1 MSNADLSKFIE
12 RIERLEEEKK
22 DLANDIRELY
32 IEAKSAGFNPK
43 VMRKVVAERRMKESD
58 RIELEA
64 LLDTYRSA
72 LGMLA
77 DTPLGAAAIGAVA
90 RG

>member
-1 MSNADLSKFIE
+1 MSNADLSKFIA

-22 DLANDIRELY
+22 VLANDIRELY

-77 DTPLGAAAIGAVA
+77 TTPLGEAALKQAAS
-90 RG
+90 